1 MKVPLKAACSTL
13 LREEG
18 FVNFKIF
25 FRVNRQ
31 NLYLQQE
38 GSCEKQNNPQQQLS
52 SVVDSGV
59 VVVKGSSVVVVAG
72 SAVVE
77 ASVVVEG
84 SVVGAGSVGVV
95 VLSPS
100 YSHKASSCLLQSQ
113 SLQPGPMS
121 RSGSKS
127 SVMNTQF
134 SASPPSGSSVSPP
147 PVLRAQLVYCA
158 TSWLSAHSYRPTSAL
173 GVGGVKPQTR
183 YPENLP

>member
-1 MKVPLKAACSTL
+1 M
-13 LREEG
+13 
-18 FVNFKIF
+18 
-25 FRVNRQ
+25 
-31 NLYLQQE
+31 QQE

-59 VVVKGSSVVVVAG
+59 VVVKGSSVVVVVVAG

-95 VLSPS
+95 VLSVS
-100 YSHKASSCLLQSQ
+100 YSHKASSRLLQSQ

-147 PVLRAQLVYCA
+147 PVLRAQLVYWA

>member
-1 MKVPLKAACSTL
+1 M
-13 LREEG
+13 
-18 FVNFKIF
+18 NFKIF

-95 VLSPS
+95 GLLSAS

-173 GVGGVKPQTR
+173 GVGGVKPQTK

>member
-1 MKVPLKAACSTL
+1 MVPLKAACSTL
-13 LREEG
+13 FPEEG
-18 FVNFKIF
+18 YVNFKIF

-31 NLYLQQE
+31 NLYLQQD

-59 VVVKGSSVVVVAG
+59 VVVTDSSVVVVAG

-100 YSHKASSCLLQSQ
+100 YSHRASSCLLQSQ

-147 PVLRAQLVYCA
+147 PVLRAQLVYWA

-173 GVGGVKPQTR
+173 GVGGAKPQTR

>member
-1 MKVPLKAACSTL
+1 M
-13 LREEG
+13 
-18 FVNFKIF
+18 NFKIF

-77 ASVVVEG
+77 ASVVVAG
-84 SVVGAGSVGVV
+84 SVVGAGSVGWCC
-95 VLSPS
+95 LHRIHTKP
-100 YSHKASSCLLQSQ
+100 ASCLLQSQ

-147 PVLRAQLVYCA
+147 PVLRAQLVYWA